1 MTRDE
6 LHGLITTHLDRDG
19 DAERWSEKP
28 GAVLY
33 SDLASIRRGRF
44 YLIGINPGGHGGKP
58 IRETVYA
65 PDGTN
70 SYADECW
77 KRSPS
82 PSEDFDP
89 ITGRLRPD
97 QRDNMQK
104 RICNLFDALGEPPHD
119 VLSTNLA
126 FARSPEL
133 AKLRANREWFHR
145 CWPVHQ
151 ALLQVVRPEWIIML
165 GYGYAYEFL
174 RNRGAKVGEQER
186 IAPDS
191 RTAWHQ
197 RINLNIGEKSAL
209 ETNILAVAHPSNRGF
224 ARAGLGG
231 AICYPAELKVFIAN
245 TVLGRPTGSYA

>member
-1 MTRDE
+1 MISDE
-6 LHGLITTHLDRDG
+6 LYGLITTHLDRDDG
-19 DAERWSEKP
+19 DSWSKES

-33 SDLASIRRGRF
+33 SDLASIRRGDF

-58 IRETVYA
+58 IREALCVR
-65 PDGTN
+65 PGNN

-77 KRSPS
+77 EHSPFS
-82 PSEDFDP
+82 CEHLDP

-97 QRDNMQK
+97 ARKPMQK
-104 RICNLFDALGEPPHD
+104 RVCNLIETLGVEPRDIP
-119 VLSTNLA
+119 STNLA
-126 FARSPEL
+126 FARTSEL
-133 AKLRANREWFHR
+133 AKLRANREWFRR

-151 ALLQVVRPEWIIML
+151 ALLQVVRPAWIVML

-186 IAPDS
+186 ISPAS

-197 RINLNIGEKSAL
+197 RMALDIGEDTPL
-209 ETNILAVAHPSNRGF
+209 ETSILAVAHPSSRGF

-231 AICYPAELKVFIAN
+231 AFCYPDELKAFIADR
-245 TVLGRPTGSYA
+245 VLGRSTGGHA